1 MRYIYLAG
9 RADQPLNGM
18 RCNAAPGPQP
28 GRGVMRVVDETGRE
42 HVVTRCRLRVVK
54 GEQLDLFGGVSA
66 VYADRWKVAR

>member
-9 RADQPLNGM
+9 RADHALNGM
-18 RCNAAPGPQP
+18 RCNPVDGTQP
-28 GRGVMRVVDETGRE
+28 ARGLMRVVDETGRE

-66 VYADRWKVAR
+66 VYAYRWKA